1 MRRTLAN
8 QQHSKLFVELWTMGG
23 QKVFQKAYSNIENP
37 LEIDLPPNLPNGLYL
52 LRTFDEKGYVNG
64 ISKVIIQKQ

>member
-1 MRRTLAN
+1 
-8 QQHSKLFVELWTMGG
+8 MGG

-37 LEIDLPPNLPNGLYL
+37 LEIDLPPNLPIGLYL

-64 ISKVIIQKQ
+64 ISKVIIQK